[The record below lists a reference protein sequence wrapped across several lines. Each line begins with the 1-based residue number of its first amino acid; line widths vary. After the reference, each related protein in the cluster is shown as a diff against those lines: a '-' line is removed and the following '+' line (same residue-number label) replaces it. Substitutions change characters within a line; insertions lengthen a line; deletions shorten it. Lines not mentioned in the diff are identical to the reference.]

1 MEQEDYFWVNRVPN
15 RVDRRVAGEQASCY
29 VVNLAFAGLEGLVFS
44 QAVESG
50 PKWNRRST
58 FG

>member
-1 MEQEDYFWVNRVPN
+1 
-15 RVDRRVAGEQASCY
+15 VDRRVAGEQASCY